1 MIQID
6 DKIVSLD
13 LLTETFCCDMERCRG
28 ICCVEGDSGAPLEL
42 EEADMLEERYE
53 AYRPF
58 MKPEGIEAVE
68 RQGFMVVDEDG
79 DCTTPL
85 IGGRECA
92 YSFEKN
98 GITMCA
104 VERAYEEG
112 RTDFRK
118 PVSCH
123 LYPIRVTMF
132 GNGTLGLNYHRWDV
146 CRDARARGRKCG
158 IPVYRALREPI
169 VRRFGEAFFEALE
182 QAERFVA
189 ADGYR
194 R

>member
-13 LLTETFCCDMERCRG
+13 LLTEKFCCDLGRCKG

-42 EEADMLEERYE
+42 EEADILEQQYE
-53 AYRPF
+53 AYRPY

-68 RQGFMVVDEDG
+68 RQGFMVVDGDG

-92 YSFEKN
+92 YSFEEN
-98 GITMCA
+98 GMTLCA
-104 VERAYEEG
+104 VERAYKEG
-112 RTDFRK
+112 KTDFVK

-123 LYPIRVTMF
+123 LYPIRVSVF
-132 GNGTLGLNYHRWDV
+132 GNGTLGLNYHRWEV
-146 CRDARARGRKCG
+146 CRDARIEGRRCG
-158 IPVYRALREPI
+158 IPVYRALREAI
-169 VRRFGEAFFEALE
+169 VRRFGEVFFEALE
-182 QAERFVA
+182 EAERLVA
-189 ADGYR
+189 RNSAR
-194 R
+194 

>member
-13 LLTETFCCDMERCRG
+13 LLTEKFCCDLDRCKG

-42 EEADMLEERYE
+42 EEADILEEEYE
-53 AYRPF
+53 SYKPY

-68 RQGFMVVDEDG
+68 RQGFMVVDENG
-79 DCTTPL
+79 DYTTPL

-92 YSFEKN
+92 YSFEEN
-98 GITMCA
+98 GVTMCA
-104 VERAYEEG
+104 VERAFKEG
-112 RTDFRK
+112 KTRFVK

-123 LYPIRVTMF
+123 LYPIRVSVF

-146 CRDARARGRKCG
+146 CRDARAEGRRCG

-182 QAERFVA
+182 EAEKFVA
-189 ADGYR
+189 RDAR
-194 R
+194 

>member
-13 LLTETFCCDMERCRG
+13 LLTEKFCCDLGRCKG

-42 EEADMLEERYE
+42 EEADILEEEYE
-53 AYRPF
+53 SYKPY

-79 DCTTPL
+79 DYTTPL

-92 YSFEKN
+92 YSFEEN
-98 GITMCA
+98 GVTMCA
-104 VERAYEEG
+104 VERAFKEG
-112 RTDFRK
+112 KTRFVK

-123 LYPIRVTMF
+123 LYPIRVSVF

-146 CRDARARGRKCG
+146 CRDARAEGRRCG

-182 QAERFVA
+182 EAEKFVA
-189 ADGYR
+189 REAR
-194 R
+194 

>member
-13 LLTETFCCDMERCRG
+13 LLTEKFCCDLSRCKG

-42 EEADMLEERYE
+42 EEADILEEEYE
-53 AYRPF
+53 SYKPY

-79 DCTTPL
+79 DYTTPL

-92 YSFEKN
+92 YSFEEN
-98 GITMCA
+98 GVTMCA
-104 VERAYEEG
+104 VERAFKEG
-112 RTDFRK
+112 KTRFVK

-123 LYPIRVTMF
+123 LYPIRVSVF

-146 CRDARARGRKCG
+146 CRDARAEGRRCG

-182 QAERFVA
+182 EAEKFVA
-189 ADGYR
+189 RDAR
-194 R
+194 